1 VTQFVPYMGDLQPE
15 PGGTLPV
22 RMQAATASG
31 SARKVA
37 GVGARWSLLING
49 EWSADPFDASQL
61 FWLSDATTTTNEIGQ
76 VTATM
81 HAAAGATPDADAA
94 NAKADVVL

>member
-1 VTQFVPYMGDLQPE
+1 
-15 PGGTLPV
+15 
-22 RMQAATASG
+22 MQAATASG